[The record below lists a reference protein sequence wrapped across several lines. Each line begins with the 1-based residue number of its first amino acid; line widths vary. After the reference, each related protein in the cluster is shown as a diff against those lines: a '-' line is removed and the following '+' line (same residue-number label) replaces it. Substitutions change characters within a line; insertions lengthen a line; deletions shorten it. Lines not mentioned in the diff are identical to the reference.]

1 MDVDRALAQLPPQY
15 RAVVVLRELCDLTYA
30 EIAEL
35 REIPIDTVKSQLSR
49 GRQAL
54 VELLTDRPAART
66 A

>member
-1 MDVDRALAQLPPQY
+1 MKKLAAELQSAWDRLDDEAL
-15 RAVVVLRELCDLTYA
+15 A

>member
-1 MDVDRALAQLPPQY
+1 
-15 RAVVVLRELCDLTYA
+15 VVLREICDLSYT

-35 REIPIDTVKSQLSR
+35 RDIPVQTVKSQLSR

-54 VELLTDRPAART
+54 VELLTDSAARS

>member
-1 MDVDRALAQLPPQY
+1 
-15 RAVVVLRELCDLTYA
+15 VLRELCDLTYA
-30 EIAEL
+30 EIADL